1 MRTIALRKMGV
12 WAAAPL
18 DEVVFDPTRYK
29 ETVRW
34 THICGCVCEGTARM
48 VTLFARRGTTEIVID
63 RKTQQ
68 TDRDAVTWTGNMY
81 LPGDYIIGMRAASVT
96 GGEIMELSA
105 FGVVEEPV
113 TLGES

>member
-12 WAAAPL
+12 WAVAPL
-18 DEVVFDPTRYK
+18 DEVVLDTNRYK

-34 THICGCVCEGTARM
+34 NHIVGVVQEGTARQI
-48 VTLFARRGTTEIVID
+48 VLFVRVGNTEIILKQETPAIAGDSVQVSAD
-63 RKTQQ
+63 LYL
-68 TDRDAVTWTGNMY
+68 TGNY
-81 LPGDYIIGMRAASVT
+81 VIGMRAVSVT

-105 FGVVEEPV
+105 FGVVEDPV